1 RMLPTPPPNP
11 LLALL
16 QAALGQAH
24 PLMDGSAQQVPYQA
38 GVGAG
43 LPFDP
48 GGPMRGGGDVMTPPP
63 THPQGQGLAPPDGGL
78 GENAH
83 LGWGTAPPMDYHT
96 ALASTTHP
104 HVVNP
109 HAMPQPGT
117 PASALKGAAA
127 NRRTPARRPTAG
139 PSRPPDRRVAASRFP
154 NPTPDAARKAFGGPA
169 DIARRIREMGA
180 GAYY

>member
-1 RMLPTPPPNP
+1 MLPPTPPRNP

-24 PLMDGSAQQVPYQA
+24 PLMDGSSQQVPYQA

-43 LPFDP
+43 YQPS
-48 GGPMRGGGDVMTPPP
+48 PMQPSPAPMPS
-63 THPQGQGLAPPDGGL
+63 QGQGLAPPDGGL

-109 HAMPQPGT
+109 HAMPPPGRPPGSMASAAARRRRPR
-117 PASALKGAAA
+117 PASTW
-127 NRRTPARRPTAG
+127 RG
-139 PSRPPDRRVAASRFP
+139 PH
-154 NPTPDAARKAFGGPA
+154 
-169 DIARRIREMGA
+169 
-180 GAYY
+180 